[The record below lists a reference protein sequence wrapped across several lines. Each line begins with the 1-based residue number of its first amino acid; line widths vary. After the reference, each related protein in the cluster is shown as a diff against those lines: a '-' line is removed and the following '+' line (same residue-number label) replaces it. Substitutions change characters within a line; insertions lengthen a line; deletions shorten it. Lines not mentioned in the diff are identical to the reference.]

1 MSKERGQI
9 MREKNVT
16 AKFKELKKN
25 AWSGI
30 WAKRILS
37 ELQYL
42 LELQDVMGEE
52 QKELVQKAVGELW
65 TSVKEQGA
73 VTREM
78 TLALEE
84 KLESVK
90 EVARSLTVLVV
101 AHAHIDMN
109 WMWGFQE
116 TASVTVDTFET
127 MLKLM
132 EEYPQ
137 FKFSQSQASVYR
149 ILEEYYPELLEKVR
163 RRVQEGRW
171 EVTASSWVENDKNMS
186 GSEAMAR
193 HLLYTKTYLSRLLGI
208 PQESLDIDFEPD
220 TFGHN
225 ENMAEIL
232 NQGGVKYYYH
242 CRGYDG
248 EHVYRWRAPSG
259 AEVLVYRE
267 PVWYNDEVVE
277 YDCLGYVPGFCRKYG
292 LSTALKLYGV
302 GDHGGGP
309 TRRDISRW
317 MEMQTW
323 PLMPQI
329 RFGTMREFFA
339 QLEKIRD
346 QLPVVEQELNYI
358 FTGCYTSQSR
368 IKRANKIGEDRL
380 YEAEALDV
388 MARCLAPDYRP
399 GSDFGSAWE
408 KILFNQFH
416 DILPGSGVMETRE
429 YALGEFQRAMAAS
442 QINLNHAMQSI
453 CAQMDTS
460 KLGTEEEA
468 VRSYGAGAGFGME
481 DAYGYMTGY
490 AERTSGLTRIVTA
503 FNPTPYTRQGVI
515 RTVLWDW
522 QGETG
527 LLRARDQEGNP
538 VECQVVEEGTHYWGH
553 HYHTVLLF
561 GEVKGLG
568 YTSFVLEEQEEER
581 LHKAWAS
588 YSNSPAED
596 PRLDRFTDLPL
607 VMENDLVKAVFDRN
621 TMKLTSFVDKESNT
635 EHIQEPSCTFRL
647 IRENAVQEMTAWRVG
662 QWMEISDLN
671 EDAVVKLLKWTPGD
685 LRQQAVYEIPFGMSA
700 VKVAV
705 SLERGSRTLDFDLA
719 VDWHELGNCS
729 DGVPQLNFT
738 VPFAGDSRTYLCAVP
753 FGVKEREQLAQ
764 DVPCTGFM
772 GQAAEPG
779 NRALMVMSDC
789 KYGFRGWHNSIS
801 LALLRGSFDPDPTPD
816 QGMHHMRIGVALT
829 SACGADMNRVYQHF
843 VHPVYACSNSAHTG
857 TIPCT
862 GSLLE
867 LKGLAGVDGMK
878 VSEDGKRVIVRLHSL
893 SKDNVRVTLKAG
905 WNPKKAALADV
916 LEKPVQQLS
925 VEDGEIQI
933 MLPAGAIRT
942 VAIG

>member
-1 MSKERGQI
+1 

-42 LELQDVMGEE
+42 LELQDFMNEKQNG
-52 QKELVQKAVGELW
+52 LVHGAVEKLW
-65 TSVKEQGA
+65 SCTNEQGA
-73 VTREM
+73 ITKDTV
-78 TLALEE
+78 LALE
-84 KLESVK
+84 KDLEPVK
-90 EVARSLTVLVV
+90 ETARSLTVLVV

-127 MLKLM
+127 MLQLM

-149 ILEEYYPELLEKVR
+149 ILEEYYPELLDRVR

-193 HLLYTKTYLSRLLGI
+193 HLLYTKTYLSGLLGI

-220 TFGHN
+220 TFGHS
-225 ENMAEIL
+225 ENVPEIL

-277 YDCLGYVPGFCRKYG
+277 YDCLGYVPGLCRKYG
-292 LSTALKLYGV
+292 LTTALKLYGV

-317 MEMQTW
+317 IEMQSW
-323 PLMPQI
+323 PLMPEI

-339 QLEKIRD
+339 QLEKVRD

-358 FTGCYTSQSR
+358 FTGCYTSQAR
-368 IKRANKIGEDRL
+368 IKRANRIGEDRL
-380 YEAEALDV
+380 YEAEALDA
-388 MARCLAPDYRP
+388 MARHLAPDYRP
-399 GSDFGSAWE
+399 GSDFRSAWE

-416 DILPGSGVMETRE
+416 DILPGSGVLETGE

-442 QINLNHAMQSI
+442 QINLNHAMRSI
-453 CAQMDTS
+453 CARMDTS
-460 KLGTEEEA
+460 ALGAPEEA
-468 VRSYGAGAGFGME
+468 ARSFGAGAGFGME

-490 AERTSGLTRIVTA
+490 AERTSGPSRIVTA
-503 FNPTPYTRQGVI
+503 FNPLPHTRRGVI

-522 QGETG
+522 QGDAR
-527 LLRARDQEGNP
+527 LLTAKDQEGNP
-538 VECQVVEEGTHYWGH
+538 VDCQVVEEGTHYWGH
-553 HYHTVLLF
+553 HYHTVLLY

-568 YTSFVLEEQEEER
+568 YASFVLEEQEEER
-581 LHKAWAS
+581 LHKEWAS

-596 PRLDRFTDLPL
+596 PRLDHFTDLPL
-607 VMENDLVKAVFDRN
+607 VMENELVKAVFDRN
-621 TMKLTSFVDKESNT
+621 TMKLISFVDKET
-635 EHIQEPSCTFRL
+635 GKEHIQEPSCTFRL

-662 QWMEISDLN
+662 QWMEIHDLN
-671 EDAVVKLLKWTPGD
+671 REAPVKLLEWTPGM
-685 LRQQAVYEIPFGMSA
+685 LRQQAVYEIPFGQSSLKA
-700 VKVAV
+700 SV
-705 SLERGSRTLDFDLA
+705 SLEKGSRTLAFDVA
-719 VDWHELGNCS
+719 VEWHELGNCA

-738 VPFAGDSRTYLCAVP
+738 VPFAGSCESYLCAVP
-753 FGVKEREQLAQ
+753 FGVKERSPLAQ

-772 GQAAEPG
+772 GQKAPSG
-779 NRALMVMSDC
+779 DRAVMVMSDC
-789 KYGFRGWHNSIS
+789 KYGFRGWQDSIS

-816 QGMHHMRIGVALT
+816 QGTHHMRIGVGLAAA
-829 SACGADMNRVYQHF
+829 SGEDMTRAHQNF
-843 VHPVYACSNSAHTG
+843 VHPIYACSNSAHTG
-857 TIPCT
+857 TIPCA
-862 GSLLE
+862 GSLLQVE
-867 LKGLAGVDGMK
+867 GCAGVDGIK
-878 VSEDGKRVIVRLHSL
+878 VSEDGKRLVVRLHSL
-893 SKDNVRVTLKAG
+893 SGDAEQVILKTG
-905 WNPKKAALADV
+905 WEPKEAALTDV
-916 LEKPVQQLS
+916 MEKTAQQLP
-925 VEDGEIQI
+925 VEDGAVRLE
-933 MLPAGAIRT
+933 LPARAVRT
-942 VAIG
+942 VSIG